1 MTQIWNIFKIFANI
15 FFKDKVNLFMI
26 FFFNAFLMVV
36 FGMAIEDR
44 YNVNIDLGI
53 ADLANTDESI
63 KAKEYLENQPN
74 VTLLSFRDKDE
85 LLTEVQLGKVVAGIV
100 INSSAA
106 DNTLDIHLVGDTSR
120 KMWLEF
126 LDSML
131 KLSVFSKEEL
141 EERVNVE
148 TVLVQSNNLTYFDF
162 IFPGLLIFSIMQVG
176 LSGGIMLLVQRK
188 NDSLK
193 RLQITPLK
201 KWQFLVGYISCYF
214 CIMVMQVL
222 AYIALANILFKYVFL
237 GNLWNIVIILL
248 FSCIFFIALGVLL
261 CNFCNTVENG
271 NNFNRF
277 FIFPASFLC
286 GVFIPVSTF
295 PLFIQKISLI
305 HPLTYL
311 VNIMR
316 DISNYDVS
324 LWNYSVLLGVFTI
337 VLLTIVCLGVI
348 TFKWQQK
355 TA

>member
-1 MTQIWNIFKIFANI
+1 MIQIWNIFKIFANI
-15 FFKDKVNLFMI
+15 FFKDKLNIFMI
-26 FFFNAFLMVV
+26 FFFNAFLMIV
-36 FGMAIEDR
+36 FGVAIEDR

-53 ADLANTDESI
+53 VDFANTNESA
-63 KAKEYLENQPN
+63 KAKEYLGNQPN
-74 VTLLSFRDKDE
+74 VTLFSFNDKNE

-100 INSSAA
+100 IDTLDT
-106 DNTLDIHLVGDTSR
+106 DNTLDIHLIGDASR

-126 LDSML
+126 LDPIL
-131 KLSVFSKEEL
+131 QLSVFNEEEL
-141 EERVNVE
+141 KERVTVE
-148 TVLVQSNNLTYFDF
+148 TVLVKSSNLTYFDF

-201 KWQFLVGYISCYF
+201 KWQFLIGYIGCYF

-222 AYIALANILFKYVFL
+222 AYIALANLLFKYVFL
-237 GNLWNIVIILL
+237 GSMWNIAIILL
-248 FSCIFFIALGVLL
+248 FSCVFFIALGVLL

-286 GVFIPVSTF
+286 GVFMPVSTF
-295 PLFIQKISLI
+295 PLFVQKISLI

-311 VNIMR
+311 VNMMR

-324 LWNYSVLLGVFTI
+324 LSNYSVLLGVFTFI
-337 VLLTIVCLGVI
+337 LLTIASLGII

-355 TA
+355 IA